1 VSDEF
6 SIAVDFVFQSL
17 KARQQLGSSLKAESA
32 ALDSLIQIRPEPAT
46 IDAAIAPKVSVGSA
60 VTPVV
65 FAPQPTQP
73 AQPAQ
78 SPRVS
83 ANVAPVVQFPALP
96 FEEDDGGLHERLAA
110 LKVAVSG
117 CVQCPNLVSTRA
129 QVVFGEGN
137 PQAEL
142 MFVGEAPGAEEEAE
156 GRCFAGAEGVLFDK
170 ILLAMGLSR
179 SKVFLTTALKCRP
192 DSPAASVRAR
202 IPTPEELGR
211 CLPYLAAQVAL
222 VKPKVIVALGAGAM
236 RGLFGS
242 TQTAAVLRSRWHN
255 LQGIPVMP
263 TFHLNYLILNSGM
276 GEKRKVWEDLLQV
289 MERLGQE
296 ISEKQRNFFLKSG

>member
-1 VSDEF
+1 MPDEF
-6 SIAVDFVFQSL
+6 SIAVDFVFESL
-17 KARQQLGSSLKAESA
+17 KARQQTGSSLKAELA
-32 ALDSLIQIRPEPAT
+32 ALESLRQIRSETAT
-46 IDAAIAPKVSVGSA
+46 LEAPIASKVSVGSA
-60 VTPVV
+60 APPVV
-65 FAPQPTQP
+65 FAPQPAQPTQP
-73 AQPAQ
+73 TR
-78 SPRVS
+78 SS
-83 ANVAPVVQFPALP
+83 ANAVPGVQFPPLP
-96 FEEDDGGLHERLAA
+96 CEVDDGGLQERLVA

-137 PQAEL
+137 PRADL
-142 MFVGEAPGAEEEAE
+142 MFVGEAPGPEEESE
-156 GRCFAGAEGVLFDK
+156 GRCFAGADGLLFDK
-170 ILLAMGLSR
+170 ILGAMGLSR
-179 SKVFLTTALKCRP
+179 DKVFLTTVVKCRP
-192 DSPAASVRAR
+192 DSPAGSVRAR

-242 TQTAAVLRSRWHN
+242 TQTAAALRSRWHD

-263 TFHLNYLILNSGM
+263 TFHLNYLISNSGI

>member
-1 VSDEF
+1 MPDEF
-6 SIAVDFVFQSL
+6 SIAVDFVFESL
-17 KARQQLGSSLKAESA
+17 KARQQTGSSLKAELA
-32 ALDSLIQIRPEPAT
+32 ALESLRQIRSETARLEAP
-46 IDAAIAPKVSVGSA
+46 IASKVSVGSA
-60 VTPVV
+60 APPVV
-65 FAPQPTQP
+65 FAPQPVQPVQP
-73 AQPAQ
+73 AQPT
-78 SPRVS
+78 RFS
-83 ANVAPVVQFPALP
+83 ANAVPVVQFPPLP
-96 FEEDDGGLHERLAA
+96 SEVDDGGLQERLAA

-137 PQAEL
+137 PRADL
-142 MFVGEAPGAEEEAE
+142 MFVGEAPGPEEESE
-156 GRCFAGAEGVLFDK
+156 GRCFAGADGVLFDK
-170 ILLAMGLSR
+170 ILGAMGLSR
-179 SKVFLTTALKCRP
+179 DKVFLTTALKCRP
-192 DSPAASVRAR
+192 DSPAGSVRAR

-242 TQTAAVLRSRWHN
+242 TQTAAALRSRWHD

-263 TFHLNYLILNSGM
+263 TFHLNYLISNSGI

-296 ISEKQRNFFLKSG
+296 ISEKQRNFFLKSV